1 MLHQKLKDLAL
12 GLADSILAAA
22 MRAPLSD
29 FDALTA
35 SALTQRAFLEQGIG
49 MRIGAEAALSEMPF
63 DDIDR
68 VFHAPYGSKLLST
81 AIDKAEKKAA
91 RAHKRRER
99 KPKPVAAKKSEA
111 APTKKSKPPVAAKKS
126 EAAPTKKSKPPVAA
140 KKSEAAP
147 TKKSKPPV
155 AAKKSEAAPTKKSE
169 PAAPATKDTT
179 PVALI
184 LKHLPKAPKFLRADK
199 LGPKTGLRFAQMATT
214 MDDLL
219 ARGIVVTKSI
229 GHHRGYATK

>member
-68 VFHAPYGSKLLST
+68 VFHAPCGSKLLST

-99 KPKPVAAKKSEA
+99 KPKPV
-111 APTKKSKPPVAAKKS
+111 T
-126 EAAPTKKSKPPVAA
+126 T

-169 PAAPATKDTT
+169 PDVNDAVAAPATKDTT